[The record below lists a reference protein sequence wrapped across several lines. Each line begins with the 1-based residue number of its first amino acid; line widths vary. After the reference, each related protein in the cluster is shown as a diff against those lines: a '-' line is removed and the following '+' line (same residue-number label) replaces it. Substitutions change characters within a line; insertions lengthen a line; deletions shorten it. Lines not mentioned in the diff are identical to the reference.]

1 LQLRLP
7 FRLQRRLQLKLKLR
21 LQLRLQLR
29 FHLRLKLRLELALKL
44 QLRLQFEVKV
54 DVEVDVAVEVC
65 SLRSAVEVE
74 VEIASLILRSDC
86 FQANSTLRRCVM
98 PSPSR
103 RQRVSPIKK
112 QCFALLPLHLASRFT
127 LELVSRSLLGPLRL

>member
-1 LQLRLP
+1 M
-7 FRLQRRLQLKLKLR
+7 
-21 LQLRLQLR
+21 
-29 FHLRLKLRLELALKL
+29 KL

-86 FQANSTLRRCVM
+86 SQANSTLRRCVM

-112 QCFALLPLHLASRFT
+112 QCFALLPLHLATRFT
-127 LELVSRSLLGPLRL
+127 FLVRAASPLKVNEAINIDCIQDVKSQ